1 MIFVAVVVGAA
12 IGAPLRYLV
21 DRWVTARTIGTGSVS
36 EVPWGLFAVNVLG
49 TLIAAVAFAATS
61 PGAMRTFVIVGFAGA
76 FTTFSG
82 FSWDATRLWS
92 VRRSAFW
99 TTVIAM
105 PLACVV
111 VFVAVTQ
118 VLR

>member
-1 MIFVAVVVGAA
+1 MILVAVVVGAA

-21 DRWVTARTIGTGSVS
+21 DRWVTARTIGTDSVA

-49 TLIAAVAFAATS
+49 TLIAAVALSTTT
-61 PGAMRTFVIVGFAGA
+61 PGAVRTLVVVGFAGA

-105 PLACVV
+105 PLTCIV

-118 VLR
+118 ALR